1 MKKALILGSAF
12 VLGMSLFSEVFAAT
26 NKNYKSLKGK
36 QSSFTNNFAS
46 GTFVSGSTLGRTGSN
61 AARRWYIFNEGSVG
75 GSYTML
81 GNANYWAL
89 DLGYRVYM
97 RTIETFGLINFIGGL
112 EIDVPLYLSAN
123 GKSNVIY
130 NSSTDKTMKPFE
142 TSETSGLRGW
152 GIEPNLML
160 GFEIKGFYLTGLF
173 GYSFLS
179 MSDIYTTS
187 SRGAH
192 PIVTTNYDGITY
204 GVGVGYK
211 FSNVVNV
218 GFRYVTSSMMT
229 LRKDTMKFDA
239 QGTADGLDQNNLAV
253 ERGRNIYNVQYDK
266 FNFFISV
273 IF

>member
-12 VLGMSLFSEVFAAT
+12 ILGISLFSEVFAAT

-123 GKSNVIY
+123 G
-130 NSSTDKTMKPFE
+130 
-142 TSETSGLRGW
+142 SETSGLRGW